1 MVPLI
6 VLRHQ
11 FYFETIS
18 INVIINNC
26 QIYLFVIFLQDS
38 DTVSSDELVLNAKF
52 NVEIGADMGNLFREY
67 YELNEIM
74 TNVA

>member
-1 MVPLI
+1 MTVWRIVVPLI

-52 NVEIGADMGNLFREY
+52 NVEIGAD
-67 YELNEIM
+67 I
-74 TNVA
+74 T